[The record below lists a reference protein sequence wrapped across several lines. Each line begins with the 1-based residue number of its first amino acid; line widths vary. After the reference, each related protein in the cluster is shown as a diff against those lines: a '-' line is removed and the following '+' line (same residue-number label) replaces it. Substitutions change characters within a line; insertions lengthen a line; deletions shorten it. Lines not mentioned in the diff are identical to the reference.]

1 MSLLDTRL
9 DRLMPTLTAK
19 ERALLV
25 LGSLKGG
32 TPEDPKWRRAMP
44 TSQVAEFNRYI
55 GLMNA
60 CNVQV
65 GALIMLVNQSVEK
78 LELRFAWFTSLVLW
92 GRHAE
97 DLEDYIDRYT
107 REPVTESEYHEL
119 QTKARAALVP
129 VADLAAVLV
138 EQHEGWTEEELEDRE
153 KLIVKANVWQRL
165 QGEKAKELARLVAQG
180 VLQGA
185 GKGKALRIHQV
196 SFYAWLGR
204 DVPVEPEWGSGYE
217 VLPDGESARVE
228 FLRKKRQDL
237 WQSFRFSPAGA
248 SDPVRSQGEEPPLW
262 SRLAEALQERM
273 KAELPCHWQQLRAVE
288 MVLDEVAEEFGG
300 EDVLKPTLRQEIAAA
315 KEKALAVQVTLQEWT
330 GAFEL
335 PEPDPEALKETRR
348 LIKRAAET

>member
-1 MSLLDTRL
+1 MSTLDTRL
-9 DRLMPTLTAK
+9 GKLMPALTAK
-19 ERALLV
+19 ERAMLV
-25 LGSLKGG
+25 LRSLKGG

-92 GRHAE
+92 GSHAE

-107 REPVTESEYHEL
+107 
-119 QTKARAALVP
+119 K
-129 VADLAAVLV
+129 
-138 EQHEGWTEEELEDRE
+138 
-153 KLIVKANVWQRL
+153 
-165 QGEKAKELARLVAQG
+165 
-180 VLQGA
+180 
-185 GKGKALRIHQV
+185 
-196 SFYAWLGR
+196 
-204 DVPVEPEWGSGYE
+204 
-217 VLPDGESARVE
+217 PDGERAQVE
-228 FLRKKRQDL
+228 LLRMKSEEPWR
-237 WQSFRFSPAGA
+237 SFH
-248 SDPVRSQGEEPPLW
+248 VRSEGEEPLW

-288 MVLDEVAEEFGG
+288 MVLDEVTEEFGV
-300 EDVLKPTLRQEIAAA
+300 EDVLRPVQRQEIAAA
-315 KEKALAVQVTLQEWT
+315 KEKALAVQGTLQKWT

-335 PEPDPEALKETRR
+335 PEPDPEALEETRR

>member
-1 MSLLDTRL
+1 MSVLDARL
-9 DRLMPTLTAK
+9 DRLMPTLKAK
-19 ERALLV
+19 ERAMLV
-25 LGSLKGG
+25 LGSLKAG
-32 TPEDPKWRRAMP
+32 TPEGPRWRQTMP
-44 TSQVAEFNRYI
+44 TSQYAEFNRYI

-60 CNVQV
+60 CNVQI

-107 REPVTESEYHEL
+107 KPV
-119 QTKARAALVP
+119 
-129 VADLAAVLV
+129 
-138 EQHEGWTEEELEDRE
+138 
-153 KLIVKANVWQRL
+153 
-165 QGEKAKELARLVAQG
+165 
-180 VLQGA
+180 
-185 GKGKALRIHQV
+185 GKH
-196 SFYAWLGR
+196 
-204 DVPVEPEWGSGYE
+204 
-217 VLPDGESARVE
+217 ARVE
-228 FLRKKRQDL
+228 LLRMKREEPWRSL
-237 WQSFRFSPAGA
+237 H
-248 SDPVRSQGEEPPLW
+248 VRSQGEEPPLW

-335 PEPDPEALKETRR
+335 PEPDPAALKETRR